1 MEEVE
6 IKFLNID
13 IPTMEEKLLSVGAEK
28 VGEYFYRRRHFDYAD
43 ESLDKKGE
51 WIRVRDEGDK
61 ITMAHK
67 KLLAYDK
74 DIKVARDVIIEESE
88 IEVSDFDTAS
98 NILYATGLI
107 EKNYQENKRIRYK
120 KGEVVYD
127 IDTWPKIPTYL
138 EIEGPT
144 LGLVEDAALE
154 LGLDKA
160 DSVRY
165 TAWQIYQD
173 FGIELHDFRVVTFD
187 EWIKK

>member
-74 DIKVARDVIIEESE
+74 DIKVEDIVYRGDLKRKDLIGFAKE
-88 IEVSDFDTAS
+88 FDRT
-98 NILYATGLI
+98 
-107 EKNYQENKRIRYK
+107 EK
-120 KGEVVYD
+120 
-127 IDTWPKIPTYL
+127 
-138 EIEGPT
+138 
-144 LGLVEDAALE
+144 
-154 LGLDKA
+154 
-160 DSVRY
+160 
-165 TAWQIYQD
+165 
-173 FGIELHDFRVVTFD
+173 
-187 EWIKK
+187 